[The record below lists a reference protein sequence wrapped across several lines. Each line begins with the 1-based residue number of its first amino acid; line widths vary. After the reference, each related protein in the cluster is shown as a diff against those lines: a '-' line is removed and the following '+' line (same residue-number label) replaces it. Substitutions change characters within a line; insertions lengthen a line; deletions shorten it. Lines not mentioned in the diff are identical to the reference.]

1 MGQETVGLLVRAPRH
16 QTPLSAPSLIAEVHI
31 AAAADE
37 AVATGTAAA
46 GVPSLTTGQI
56 ASGVALRK
64 VVGAADLVIGTSATA
79 IATST
84 RMYDPGMHL
93 GMTVIRLSEI
103 YREILVTRGILA
115 TPLTAMP
122 ARNST
127 GRALWPLSLSPLR
140 RVSRQHH
147 H

>member
-1 MGQETVGLLVRAPRH
+1 MAVG
-16 QTPLSAPSLIAEVHI
+16 
-31 AAAADE
+31 DE
-37 AVATGTAAA
+37 AVGTGTAGA
-46 GVPSLTTGQI
+46 GDHSLTTEQI
-56 ASGVALRK
+56 AFGAALRK
-64 VVGAADLVIGTSATA
+64 VVGAADLVTGTNATA

-84 RMYDPGMHL
+84 RMCEPGMHP
-93 GMTVIRLSEI
+93 GMTVTRLSEI
-103 YREILVTRGILA
+103 YHGTLVTREILV

-127 GRALWPLSLSPLR
+127 GRALWPLSPSPLR